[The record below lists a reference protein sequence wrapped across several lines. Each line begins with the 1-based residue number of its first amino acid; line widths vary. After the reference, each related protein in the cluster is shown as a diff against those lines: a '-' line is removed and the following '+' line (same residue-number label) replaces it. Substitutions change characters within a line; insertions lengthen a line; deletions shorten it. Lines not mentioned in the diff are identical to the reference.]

1 MSGQFQLVTP
11 THTTM
16 VIKRGI
22 ITEVVLET
30 KDTVELEKY
39 ITLSVC
45 VLTLKLQ
52 SGHCL
57 KLFLLLF
64 LNQVP
69 A

>member
-39 ITLSVC
+39 ITL
-45 VLTLKLQ
+45 
-52 SGHCL
+52 
-57 KLFLLLF
+57 
-64 LNQVP
+64 
-69 A
+69 